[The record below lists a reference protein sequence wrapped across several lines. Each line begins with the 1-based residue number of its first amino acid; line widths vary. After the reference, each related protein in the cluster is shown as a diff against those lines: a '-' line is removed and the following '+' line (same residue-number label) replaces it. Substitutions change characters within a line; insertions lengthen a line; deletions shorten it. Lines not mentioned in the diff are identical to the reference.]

1 MNDLIGLIMDFLVL
15 LFLAA
20 TMFFAWNLSRNLAVF
35 RKSRKDLDKLVQ
47 DLSQQIERADHAVL
61 GLKNAAREGGKGL
74 QELISEAR
82 NLSEEL
88 QLMTESGDNLAG
100 RLERLAERN
109 RELAERFEKNGG
121 VAAGLSTREP
131 ALARPQE
138 KRRAP
143 IGPAFAIRDREIE
156 SGVKETAF
164 DADEDGDGALEL
176 AGMQSKAER
185 ELMEAMRKNTK
196 GRRR

>member
-1 MNDLIGLIMDFLVL
+1 MNDLVSLIMDFLVL

-20 TMFFAWNLSRNLAVF
+20 TMFFAWNLSRNINVF

-47 DLSQQIERADHAVL
+47 DLSQQIERADHAVT
-61 GLKNAAREGGKGL
+61 GMKNAARDGGKGL
-74 QELISEAR
+74 QELIAEAR

-131 ALARPQE
+131 ALPRPQE
-138 KRRAP
+138 KKRAP
-143 IGPAFAIRDREIE
+143 IGPSFAIRDREVE
-156 SGVKETAF
+156 TGVKDPVF
-164 DADEDGDGALEL
+164 DDEDDDVPAM
-176 AGMQSKAER
+176 AGNHSKAER
-185 ELMEAMRKNTK
+185 ELMDALRKNTK
-196 GRRR
+196 GRGR

>member
-1 MNDLIGLIMDFLVL
+1 MNDLISLIMDFLVL

-20 TMFFAWNLSRNLAVF
+20 TMVFAWNLSRNISIF

-47 DLSQQIERADHAVL
+47 DLSEQIERADHAVT
-61 GLKNAAREGGKGL
+61 GMKNAARDGGKGL
-74 QELISEAR
+74 QELIAEAR

-131 ALARPQE
+131 ALPRPQE
-138 KRRAP
+138 KKRAP
-143 IGPAFAIRDREIE
+143 IGPSFAIRDREVE
-156 SGVKETAF
+156 SGVAEPVF
-164 DADEDGDGALEL
+164 DDEDDDVPAM
-176 AGMQSKAER
+176 AGNHSKAER
-185 ELMEAMRKNTK
+185 ELMDALRKNIK
-196 GRRR
+196 GQGR

>member
-1 MNDLIGLIMDFLVL
+1 MNELIGLVMDLLVL

-47 DLSQQIERADHAVL
+47 DLSAQIERADQAVL
-61 GLKNAAREGGKGL
+61 GMKNAAREGGKGL
-74 QELISEAR
+74 QDLIAEAR

-100 RLERLAERN
+100 WLERLAERN

-121 VAAGLSTREP
+121 VAAGLPTREP
-131 ALARPQE
+131 ALPRPQE

-156 SGVKETAF
+156 SGDKEPLF
-164 DADEDGDGALEL
+164 DEDDDGDNGLEL
-176 AGMQSKAER
+176 AGAQSKAER
-185 ELMEAMRKNTK
+185 ELMDALRKNTK
-196 GRRR
+196 GGRR